1 MSANYKA
8 VLFVCAGTCY
18 FINLGG
24 FMEIIFKLAGI
35 GLITSIV
42 NQILKYCGK
51 EEIASI
57 TTLAGLIIS
66 LLVVVDLVHELFAT
80 VKTLFVL

>member
-1 MSANYKA
+1 
-8 VLFVCAGTCY
+8 
-18 FINLGG
+18 
-24 FMEIIFKLAGI
+24 MEIIFKLAGI

-51 EEIASI
+51 EEIASV

-66 LLVVVDLVHELFAT
+66 LLMVVNLVQDLFNT
-80 VKTLFVL
+80 VKGLFTL

>member
-1 MSANYKA
+1 
-8 VLFVCAGTCY
+8 
-18 FINLGG
+18 
-24 FMEIIFKLAGI
+24 MEIIFKLAGI

-66 LLVVVDLVHELFAT
+66 LLVVVDLVQQLFST
-80 VKTLFVL
+80 VKILFVF

>member
-1 MSANYKA
+1 
-8 VLFVCAGTCY
+8 
-18 FINLGG
+18 
-24 FMEIIFKLAGI
+24 MEIIFKLAGI

-66 LLVVVDLVHELFAT
+66 LLMVINLLQELFNT
-80 VKTLFVL
+80 VKSLFVL

>member
-1 MSANYKA
+1 
-8 VLFVCAGTCY
+8 
-18 FINLGG
+18 
-24 FMEIIFKLAGI
+24 MEIIFKLAGI

-51 EEIASI
+51 EEIASV

-66 LLVVVDLVHELFAT
+66 LLMVLGLVQDLFNT
-80 VKTLFVL
+80 VKSLFIF

>member
-1 MSANYKA
+1 
-8 VLFVCAGTCY
+8 
-18 FINLGG
+18 
-24 FMEIIFKLAGI
+24 MEIIFKLAGI

-66 LLVVVDLVHELFAT
+66 LLVVVDLVQELFAT

>member
-1 MSANYKA
+1 
-8 VLFVCAGTCY
+8 
-18 FINLGG
+18 
-24 FMEIIFKLAGI
+24 MEIIFKLAGI

-51 EEIASI
+51 EEIASV

-66 LLVVVDLVHELFAT
+66 LLMVVNLVQDLFST
-80 VKTLFVL
+80 VKFLFTL

>member
-1 MSANYKA
+1 
-8 VLFVCAGTCY
+8 
-18 FINLGG
+18 
-24 FMEIIFKLAGI
+24 MEIIFKLAGI

-66 LLVVVDLVHELFAT
+66 LLMVINLLQELFNT
-80 VKTLFVL
+80 VKTLFAF

>member
-1 MSANYKA
+1 
-8 VLFVCAGTCY
+8 
-18 FINLGG
+18 
-24 FMEIIFKLAGI
+24 MEIIFKLAGI

-66 LLVVVDLVHELFAT
+66 LLMVLDLIQSLFDTA
-80 VKTLFVL
+80 KSLFIF